1 MIKKILLNAILLLL
15 CLNTIHSLVIPFKSN
30 QDNTLLLDQFVRI
43 DPPDAQAISLKTQA
57 FLNYDQE
64 NLYVKFVCEI
74 DSTFTMGIKNKRD
87 IMPSS
92 DYLRVTLITDTKSD
106 QGYCFYMF
114 PLGSL
119 ADAIRKSDF
128 SSDYE
133 WNSEYSYTTKISD
146 QWIVD
151 VKIPFSDLRFQGSA
165 PYHWKLILT
174 RNYEKSDETFSIPF
188 GTINQGLSYF
198 REALDVQLN
207 KEIKSSFKHKINPFI
222 FYKIDRLDDQQENAQ
237 ADIGVDSEFQL
248 NNSHKIKLSINPDF
262 SDVPPD
268 VFKDVYNSRYRLT
281 YDENRFF
288 FIEDFNV
295 LGMGA
300 SLFNTRNIV
309 DPDYAVKFSGKSKDW
324 HYGALL
330 AQDKEIYS
338 GETITNL
345 PFQYHAL
352 GTKYNKENFKLQMS
366 YADRTYHDDFNRI
379 YVIESDYTYQ
389 KKLLCSAY
397 YHMSETKNSNTSLS
411 RGAEYGVNTKLYFL
425 KASEINSGINITKK
439 DFNPEFGDTNETDLL
454 SMNVKM
460 KNRFDLNQYHIRYI
474 ATEGLVLKSERI
486 SNHELFQRALTF
498 SVDLQTD
505 FKLKIYS
512 KINCLKQVYK
522 EKTHEYYDSNV
533 QTIYYPYSFA
543 TFTLVYLNG
552 KTIYYRLNRT
562 MPRTNYI
569 ALISGQIHKAVS
581 YRIEARRII
590 YPDLKKTEI
599 NLYQD
604 DDQYSIINYDMTYN
618 FTNDLSLNAGIRF
631 DDYQKQSLE
640 NSFAYFINLRVQV
653 NDILKFYAG
662 YNLSGATYNDNYE
675 ADIDKFYLKCL
686 LEF

>member
-1 MIKKILLNAILLLL
+1 MNTKRLIYLLLL
-15 CLNTIHSLVIPFKSN
+15 LTCISLLNSLVIPVKNNSN
-30 QDNTLLLDQFVRI
+30 NALILDQFVRI
-43 DPPDAQAISLKTQA
+43 EPPDAQAISLKTQA

-74 DSTFTMGIKNKRD
+74 DSTFTVGIKSKRD

-128 SSDYE
+128 SSNYE
-133 WNSEYSYTTKISD
+133 WNSQYTYTTTIND

-174 RNYEKSDETFSIPF
+174 RNYEKSDETFSIPY

-198 REALDVQLN
+198 REALDIQLN
-207 KEIKSSFKHKINPFI
+207 EEIKSTLKHKVNPFV

-248 NNSHKIKLSINPDF
+248 NNSHKVKLSINPDF

-268 VFKDVYNSRYRLT
+268 IYKDVSNIRYRLT

-295 LGMGA
+295 LGMES

-338 GETITNL
+338 GEDITNL
-345 PFQYHAL
+345 PYQYHAF
-352 GTKYNKENFKLQMS
+352 GVKYNKDKLKIQMS
-366 YADRTYHDDFNRI
+366 YADRTYQDDFNRI
-379 YVIESDYTYQ
+379 YLIGTDYTYK
-389 KKLLCSAY
+389 KKLNCSAY
-397 YHMSETKNSNTSLS
+397 YHLSETHVPNSSIS
-411 RGAEYGVNTKLYFL
+411 RGDEYGVNAKLYYL
-425 KASEINSGINITKK
+425 KASEINCGINYTKK
-439 DFNPEFGDTNETDLL
+439 DFNPEFGDTFETDLM
-454 SMNVKM
+454 SMNIKL
-460 KNRFDLNQYHIRYI
+460 KNRFDLNQFHLRYI
-474 ATEGLVLKSERI
+474 ATEGLLLNTDRI
-486 SNHELFQRALTF
+486 TSDELFQRALTY
-498 SVDLQTD
+498 SVDVQTD
-505 FKLKIYS
+505 FKLKLYTKAS
-512 KINCLKQVYK
+512 KVNQVYK
-522 EKTHEYYDSNV
+522 GKTHDIRDIMI
-533 QTIYYPYSFA
+533 QTSYSPYTFA
-543 TFTLVYLNG
+543 NCTFAYINGTLV
-552 KTIYYRLNRT
+552 YYRLNRK
-562 MPRTNYI
+562 MPRTYYI
-569 ALISGQIHKAVS
+569 VFLSGQIHRAVS
-581 YRIEARRII
+581 YRIESRRII
-590 YPDLKKTEI
+590 YPDLRNSEI

-604 DDQYSIINYDMTYN
+604 DDQYFLVNYDMTYN

-640 NSFAYFINLRVQV
+640 NSIAYFVNLRVQC
-653 NDILKFYAG
+653 NDMVKFYAG

-675 ADIDKFYLKCL
+675 ADIDKIYIKCA
-686 LEF
+686 FDF